1 MVSMAGEHGLKYG
14 RGVTRVVAAVLV
26 VLACAGC
33 SSSSPVEGHS
43 LSANAVLRAARPLTL
58 RAVPVARLDP
68 IPTDCR
74 SHGQTSEGTYPQI
87 EGGAY
92 YKEVNNR
99 LAKFFRGLVV
109 YSSLHREHLCFF
121 LSGTPRTGNG
131 VPGPFISA
139 SSSLVSFMAY
149 EQSNYWDGVSNTT
162 LVSFSALLPSAH
174 PVPWRNL
181 FADPK
186 AGLRVVAERVRR
198 ATIVHGAPFGTVA
211 SYMSVIRATGQ
222 FALTA
227 MGMVVGYTPLL
238 GPRNQTTIFL
248 PYSRLKPLLS
258 PTGQR
263 LVSAIAVPRW
273 TLGSRYG
280 RSR

>member
-1 MVSMAGEHGLKYG
+1 MAGEHGLKYG
-14 RGVTRVVAAVLV
+14 RGVTRVVPAVLV

-33 SSSSPVEGHS
+33 SSSPVEGHS

-87 EGGAY
+87 ERGTY
-92 YKEVNNR
+92 YKE
-99 LAKFFRGLVV
+99 
-109 YSSLHREHLCFF
+109 
-121 LSGTPRTGNG
+121 
-131 VPGPFISA
+131 
-139 SSSLVSFMAY
+139 
-149 EQSNYWDGVSNTT
+149 
-162 LVSFSALLPSAH
+162 
-174 PVPWRNL
+174 
-181 FADPK
+181 

-238 GPRNQTTIFL
+238 GPGNRTTIFL

-273 TLGSRYG
+273 TLGRPD
-280 RSR
+280 RP